1 MSIATFRPQY
11 CQSSLGDEVDCLR
24 VAICSTLVRC
34 YWCISIPIITSVVK
48 GGVPS

>member
-1 MSIATFRPQY
+1 MSIATFRPQC